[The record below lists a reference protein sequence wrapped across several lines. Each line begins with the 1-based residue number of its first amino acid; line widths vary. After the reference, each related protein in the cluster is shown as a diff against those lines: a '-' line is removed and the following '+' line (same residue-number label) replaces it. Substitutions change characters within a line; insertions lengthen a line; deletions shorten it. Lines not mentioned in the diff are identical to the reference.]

1 MIFLLTLSVCI
12 STTST
17 STSGTTS
24 SSYSTSC
31 STISSCSTS
40 SSCTTSCSSW
50 SRVASRG
57 DLQAVGIGAARL
69 ITTLTAEQGGNN
81 LFCTAKYLF
90 KKLIGT
96 ISRSAASSPPRYF
109 CYFQLKICS
118 CRSHLRE
125 VFASFRNTRHLHV
138 GGAPGP
144 QRGLQQRGGGG
155 GGEGVAAGE
164 GAGGGGVVCHQEA
177 GHQHQGREVVVGAR
191 LLRVVRLQTC
201 TA

>member
-1 MIFLLTLSVCI
+1 MSLLTLSVCI

-24 SSYSTSC
+24 SSCSTSC
-31 STISSCSTS
+31 STSW
-40 SSCTTSCSSW
+40 SSW
-50 SRVASRG
+50 SWVASRG

-81 LFCTAKYLF
+81 LFCSAKYLF

-125 VFASFRNTRHLHV
+125 VFASFRNTTDLHV
-138 GGAPGP
+138 GGAPGPRP

>member
-1 MIFLLTLSVCI
+1 M
-12 STTST
+12 
-17 STSGTTS
+17 
-24 SSYSTSC
+24 
-31 STISSCSTS
+31 
-40 SSCTTSCSSW
+40 
-50 SRVASRG
+50 ASRG
-57 DLQAVGIGAARL
+57 DLQAVGIRAARL
-69 ITTLTAEQGGNN
+69 ITTLTGVRAQHSRAEQGGNN

-125 VFASFRNTRHLHV
+125 VFASFRNARHLHV
-138 GGAPGP
+138 GGAAGPGP
-144 QRGLQQRGGGG
+144 QRGLQQRGG

-191 LLRVVRLQTC
+191 LLGVVRLQTWARDIVHKVTRLELGIFC
-201 TA
+201 DYLNYLCQLHGDHRTNAGLFSG

>member
-1 MIFLLTLSVCI
+1 MFLLTLSVCI
-12 STTST
+12 SITSC
-17 STSGTTS
+17 SPSC
-24 SSYSTSC
+24 STSC
-31 STISSCSTS
+31 SSCSTS
-40 SSCTTSCSSW
+40 WSSW

-144 QRGLQQRGGGG
+144 RPQRGLQQRGCGCGC
-155 GGEGVAAGE
+155 EGVAAGE

-177 GHQHQGREVVVGAR
+177 GHQHQGGEVVVGAR

>member
-1 MIFLLTLSVCI
+1 MFLLTLSVCI
-12 STTST
+12 SI
-17 STSGTTS
+17 TS
-24 SSYSTSC
+24 SSTSSTSC
-31 STISSCSTS
+31 STTSCSP
-40 SSCTTSCSSW
+40 SCSTSCSSW

-57 DLQAVGIGAARL
+57 DLQAVGIGATRL
-69 ITTLTAEQGGNN
+69 ITTLTSEQGGNN
-81 LFCTAKYLF
+81 LFCTAKYIF

-109 CYFQLKICS
+109 CYFQLRICS

-138 GGAPGP
+138 GGAPGPGP

-191 LLRVVRLQTC
+191 LLRVVRL
-201 TA
+201 

>member
-1 MIFLLTLSVCI
+1 MSLLTLSVCI

-17 STSGTTS
+17 STSDTTS
-24 SSYSTSC
+24 
-31 STISSCSTS
+31 SSCSTS
-40 SSCTTSCSSW
+40 CTTSCSTSCSSW

-81 LFCTAKYLF
+81 LFCSAKYLF

-125 VFASFRNTRHLHV
+125 VFASFRNHHHEWVTLSKFLV
-138 GGAPGP
+138 FFPSNILTLNYNIP
-144 QRGLQQRGGGG
+144 ILYSKV
-155 GGEGVAAGE
+155 E
-164 GAGGGGVVCHQEA
+164 
-177 GHQHQGREVVVGAR
+177 
-191 LLRVVRLQTC
+191 
-201 TA
+201 

>member
-1 MIFLLTLSVCI
+1 MFLLTLSVCI

-17 STSGTTS
+17 SCT
-24 SSYSTSC
+24 TSC
-31 STISSCSTS
+31 STSW
-40 SSCTTSCSSW
+40 SSW

-81 LFCTAKYLF
+81 LFCSAKYLF

-125 VFASFRNTRHLHV
+125 VFASFRNTTQPPACRWSSRPRPPARAAAARRRGRVRGCSCRRRGRGRRSCLPP
-138 GGAPGP
+138 GGWTPAS
-144 QRGLQQRGGGG
+144 
-155 GGEGVAAGE
+155 
-164 GAGGGGVVCHQEA
+164 
-177 GHQHQGREVVVGAR
+177 GAR
-191 LLRVVRLQTC
+191 SSSGSTPPQGG
-201 TA
+201 